1 MSFFKLYLLLFYAY
15 VCVACMC
22 VCVLCACLVST
33 RTRREHQIPWS
44 YSLLWVIIWLLGT
57 KIVSAFKYW
66 VNSTTPYCLLL
77 DTYAQPQYHP
87 LPRLFF
93 GMTSAVW
100 TEHNCHCLW
109 IRKLSNRDREQLQVM
124 WSVKDN
130 IGRTENQA
138 FLPCLLNRW
147 EMSQTRTAPEALSSG
162 YLSDPYGLEFSLWRL
177 PLTWLLPLMLS
188 RTETEITWG
197 IFFHLQDFLAIAT
210 LSYLH
215 S

>member
-1 MSFFKLYLLLFYAY
+1 MSFLKFYLLLFHVYM
-15 VCVACMC
+15 CVACMC

-33 RTRREHQIPWS
+33 RTRRGHQIPW
-44 YSLLWVIIWLLGT
+44 SLLWVIIWVLGT
-57 KIVSAFKYW
+57 KTASALKYW

-93 GMTSAVW
+93 WMTSAVW

-130 IGRTENQA
+130 IGRTENQT
-138 FLPCLLNRW
+138 FLPF
-147 EMSQTRTAPEALSSG
+147 LSTPAG
-162 YLSDPYGLEFSLWRL
+162 
-177 PLTWLLPLMLS
+177 
-188 RTETEITWG
+188 
-197 IFFHLQDFLAIAT
+197 
-210 LSYLH
+210 
-215 S
+215 